1 MEHKHDEAVPLALEA
16 VVTHLGALL
25 QSFGPG
31 AEPVAAAIRASLI
44 AAMAARDRGDRA
56 GAIAEIGG
64 AMDRL
69 IALADRLDPDEALLM
84 RTIAERVRSSL
95 HRGDLAGAKHGSAV
109 MFEKS
114 GAVERKPS

>member
-1 MEHKHDEAVPLALEA
+1 MEHKHDDAVPLALEA
-16 VVTHLGALL
+16 VVAQLGTLL
-25 QSFGPG
+25 QAFGPDT
-31 AEPVAAAIRASLI
+31 EPVAAAIRASLI
-44 AAMAARDRGDRA
+44 AAMAARDRGDVA
-56 GAIAEIGG
+56 GAIDAIGG

-69 IALADRLDPDEALLM
+69 IALTDRLDPGEALLM
-84 RTIAERVRSSL
+84 RAVAERVRSSL